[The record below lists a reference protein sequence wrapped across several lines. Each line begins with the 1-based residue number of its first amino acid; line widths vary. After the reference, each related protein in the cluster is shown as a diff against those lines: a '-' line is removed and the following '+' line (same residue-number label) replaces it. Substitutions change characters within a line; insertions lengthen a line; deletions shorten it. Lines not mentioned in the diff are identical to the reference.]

1 MSGRKESGE
10 FGEGLAVSHLLS
22 QGFTLAERNWRPGRE
37 GEIDIIAYDRE
48 VLVFIEVKTRFND
61 KYGEPLQAVTN
72 GKRKQMAYLAK
83 RYLYDKQLYGRV
95 DCRFDVIGIKLVENQ
110 PQIEHIKDA
119 FRL

>member
-1 MSGRKESGE
+1 MSGRNDSGE

-22 QGFTLAERNWRPGRE
+22 QGFKLAERNWRPGRE
-37 GEIDIIAYDRE
+37 GEIDIIAYDQE

-61 KYGEPLQAVTN
+61 KYGEPVQAVTKN
-72 GKRKQMAYLAK
+72 KQKQMAYLAR
-83 RYLYDKQLYGRV
+83 RYLYAKQLYGRV
-95 DCRFDVIGIKLVENQ
+95 DCRFDVIGIKLIENQ